1 MQNPAPIALFV
12 YNRPE
17 HTRRTLKYLQDNL
30 LAADSRLFVFSDAA
44 KQTADEDLVQQV
56 RTLIKQ
62 TRGFK
67 SVKLIER
74 QQNMGLARS
83 IITGVTQL
91 VNEYG
96 KVIAF
101 EDDLLASPHTLTYFN
116 EALNKYEPEDKV
128 MQIAAYMFPI
138 KPTQPLPETF
148 FLRSVSSWGWATW
161 KRAWQYFETDI
172 NRLYEQFNEDNI
184 YRFTVDGT
192 MRNYWNQLLDFKAG
206 KNDSWAI
213 RWHASVFLHNGL
225 VLYPAKSLIENI
237 GHDGSGVHSIIE
249 STYRVHASRA
259 PVCYFPE
266 NIIENADALAAVKH
280 FYKHRKGSWFK
291 RSRKFMINKLF
302 QLKQKIRRS

>member
-17 HTRRTLKYLQDNL
+17 HTRRTLNYLQQNL
-30 LAADSRLFVFSDAA
+30 LAAETRLFIFSDAPRQA
-44 KQTADEDLVQQV
+44 SDEDQVTEV
-56 RTLIKQ
+56 RTIAAAVS
-62 TRGFK
+62 GFK
-67 SVKLIER
+67 SVKLIAR
-74 QQNMGLARS
+74 DTHMGLAKT
-83 IITGVTQL
+83 IIDGITWL

-96 KVIAF
+96 KVIVF
-101 EDDLLASPHTLTYFN
+101 EDDLLSSPYALSYFN
-116 EALNKYEPEDKV
+116 EALLRYEQEQQV

-138 KPTQPLPETF
+138 KPAQTLPETF

-161 KRAWQYFETDI
+161 KRAWQHFEPDI
-172 NRLYEQFNEDNI
+172 NRLYEQFDEDMI

-192 MRNYWNQLLDFKAG
+192 MHNYWTQLLDFKSG

-213 RWHASVFLHNGL
+213 RWHASVFLQKGL

-249 STYRVHASRA
+249 STYKVHPSRK
-259 PVCYFPE
+259 PVTFFPATIQE
-266 NIIENADALAAVKH
+266 DAHALTAVKH

-291 RSRKFMINKLF
+291 RGRKFLINRWFKLKHKF
-302 QLKQKIRRS
+302 TP